1 MGVKVTVARS
11 QSAAKRA
18 RQERI
23 ASALM
28 LLTACVWRPVGTKD
42 KPSTALPL
50 LERAAAELGGP
61 GPWPI
66 RLQGVGGSIHGFWVQ
81 QDGSVQVNLLGRI
94 FEEVWPAGTAH
105 SPRLLLVGAHP
116 GSGVSTW
123 AQLLG
128 GLEVVPGDTPAH
140 APLVVARSTLA
151 GVNAA
156 KAHARTAGAIL
167 LVADAP
173 GSVPV
178 DVRRTI
184 RVLGGAVG
192 VVRAPWINALRGV
205 TTIPKNPALTAASQA
220 ALTSLTKQWRYTP

>member
-1 MGVKVTVARS
+1 MGLKVSVGVS
-11 QSAAKRA
+11 QSAAKTA
-18 RQERI
+18 REERV
-23 ASALM
+23 AAALV
-28 LLTACVWRPVGTKD
+28 LLTSRSWRPVGTKD
-42 KPSTALPL
+42 APSTALPL
-50 LERAAAELGGP
+50 LERAAAELGAP

-66 RLQGVGGSIHGFWVQ
+66 RLQGVGGSIHGFWVE
-81 QDGSVQVNLLGRI
+81 QDGSVQAHLTGRT
-94 FEEVWPAGTAH
+94 FDEVWPAGTVRT
-105 SPRLLLVGAHP
+105 PRLLLVGAHP

-128 GLEVVPGDTPAH
+128 GLEVSPGSTPPY

-173 GSVPV
+173 GSVPA

-184 RVLGGAVG
+184 RVLAGAAG

-205 TTIPKNPALTAASQA
+205 TTIPETTAVTTASEA
-220 ALTSLTKQWRYTP
+220 VMTSLTKQWRYAE